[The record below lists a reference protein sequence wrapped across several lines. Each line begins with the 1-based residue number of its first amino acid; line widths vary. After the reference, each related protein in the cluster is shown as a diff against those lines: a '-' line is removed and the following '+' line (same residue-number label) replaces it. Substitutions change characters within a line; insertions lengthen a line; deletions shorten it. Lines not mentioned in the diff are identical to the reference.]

1 MPDRKRNIFEMGA
14 NFEDGWSSDNK
25 KKGTNNNAQPCKEML
40 TPQKHQLHFAKEK
53 RRGKVVTIVKPF
65 CLEKQKLQA
74 LLKALKKKL
83 GTGGTLKENTMEFQ
97 GELQETLRLQLETL
111 EYRFKK

>member
-1 MPDRKRNIFEMGA
+1 MGA

-25 KKGTNNNAQPCKEML
+25 EKPKPKSVEVKAPEQ
-40 TPQKHQLHFAKEK
+40 HQLHFAKEK

-65 CLEKQKLQA
+65 HLEKNQLQA
-74 LLKALKKKL
+74 LLKVLKKKL
-83 GTGGTLKENTMEFQ
+83 GTGGTVKENTLEFQ
-97 GELQETLRLQLETL
+97 GDIPEQIRTQLEAL